1 MGQGDVGMW
10 TDLGNVAGSGECG
23 WFRGSWVVQGD
34 VGGCDSQGD
43 SALLC
48 GCINS

>member
-1 MGQGDVGMW
+1 M
-10 TDLGNVAGSGECG
+10 
-23 WFRGSWVVQGD
+23 VQGD

-48 GCINS
+48 GCIFDLVGTESAICVV